1 MANDEDLR
9 ILDVTCGCRSIW
21 FDKNEP
27 HTTYC
32 DCRSEY
38 FESDYGSHRVIDIS
52 PDVIADFRDLPFEDG
67 TFNLVVADPPHIKKR
82 HPTETGWMVKKYG
95 QLYDG
100 WEQVLHDG
108 FQEWMRVLKVG
119 GCSSSSGPTR
129 TFHRAMFGRRSGRS
143 LCSAITAE
151 RG

>member
-119 GCSSSSGPTR
+119 G
-129 TFHRAMFGRRSGRS
+129 
-143 LCSAITAE
+143 SARLQVVRHVHFIE
-151 RG
+151 